1 MDPDEQN
8 QSVNEGFVT
17 QNQSVDNTSDT
28 SSTDVPFE
36 QLSAA
41 EMRAALLAR
50 EEQPAEEQPDESAT
64 AEEADAPAEEQP
76 SASAQAEPKQ
86 EATPGDD
93 WERKFHSVAGNNK
106 QLQEQNRALLQQQ
119 QQLQQ
124 QYVAMQQQMEDF
136 QAIQQLRQQVPPEFA
151 DQAEQEYRQRKGAER
166 QAQQRDQQSEQYR
179 QYLQSEWD
187 QITAARQELARQ
199 TLPQHMPDFANY
211 IAEVTDAP
219 VEPLQGVLNT
229 KAFQD
234 VYRYVQDQ
242 NDLDLV
248 GQVLAAVG
256 EHLKGA
262 DDGRKAANRE
272 AASASGRHRAE
283 TGTGVAGG
291 PSLQQKISGLR
302 GAAWDAYA
310 QKVRETGVLQ

>member
-1 MDPDEQN
+1 MDDEQ
-8 QSVNEGFVT
+8 QVSVNE
-17 QNQSVDNTSDT
+17 SVDNTSDT

-50 EEQPAEEQPDESAT
+50 EEQPAEAESEEPAT
-64 AEEADAPAEEQP
+64 AGAAETPAEDAP
-76 SASAQAEPKQ
+76 SASAQAEPPQ
-86 EATPGDD
+86 QQAPVED
-93 WERKFHSVAGNNK
+93 WERKAKSYAGNNQ
-106 QLQEQNRALLQQQ
+106 QLQQQNRALLQQQ

-124 QYVAMQQQMEDF
+124 QYQAMQQQMEDF
-136 QAIQQLRQQVPPEFA
+136 QAIQQLRSQVPAEFA
-151 DQAEQEYRQRKGAER
+151 DQVEADYRQRKGAER

-187 QITAARQELARQ
+187 QITQARQEIARQ
-199 TLPQHMPDFANY
+199 TLPQHMPDFANF
-211 IAEVTDAP
+211 IAETTEAP
-219 VEPLQGVLNT
+219 VEPLHAVLQT
-229 KAFQD
+229 KAFQG
-234 VYRYVQDQ
+234 VYQYVHSQ